1 MEKTNFVLA
10 FFVAAVV
17 VGLLIRYN
25 VRIPIPARE
34 NFMQKDAGMPLN
46 APGMGPYDQQS
57 LGGWT
62 INEQTMPVGM
72 MPVAIP
78 QDSNKMMYL
87 VGNSTSV
94 KCNNSPFSTDT
105 GYVCL
110 SGQEL
115 DYMARRGGN
124 N

>member
-1 MEKTNFVLA
+1 MQKTHFVLA

-25 VRIPIPARE
+25 VRIPLPARE
-34 NFMQKDAGMPLN
+34 NFMQKEAGMPLN
-46 APGMGPYDQQS
+46 ASGMGPYDQQS
-57 LGGWT
+57 LGGWSG
-62 INEQTMPVGM
+62 NEQAMPVGA
-72 MPVAIP
+72 MPVATP
-78 QDSNKMMYL
+78 QDSNKLMLM
-87 VGNSTSV
+87 VGNNTST

-115 DYMARRGGN
+115 DYMAHRGGN